1 MIWHSP
7 WAFLFL
13 IPLFAIILWNYL
25 QKKKKRPTLQFS
37 SLSMIAQVPQ
47 TWRTRLMPLPYVLK
61 ILAFVFAI
69 IALARPQ
76 SMHTKT
82 SKNVEGID
90 IVIALDVSDSMLI
103 EDMPPQL
110 NRLESA
116 KETIQK
122 FIEARSSDRIGLVI
136 FSGEAY
142 TRIPLTLD
150 YPLIL
155 ETVRNIETSRN
166 IKMGTALGVALANA
180 SARLKNSNAKSRVV
194 IFMTDGENNSGTIDP
209 ETALEIAKGY
219 QLKIYSIG
227 IGRDGETQIPVFITD
242 PLGNKI
248 KRYQPFTSTVNED
261 LLGRMA
267 TETGGKFYR
276 ASTGSALEKIFSE
289 IDRLEKTK
297 VDINKYTKYTELYF
311 PYLAI
316 AVVLYILSYL
326 LSQTILRRVP

>member
-1 MIWHSP
+1 MMWQSP
-7 WAFLFL
+7 WAFLLF
-13 IPLFAIILWNYL
+13 IPLLAIIVWNYL
-25 QKKKKRPTLQFS
+25 QKNKKRPTLQFS
-37 SLSMIAQVPQ
+37 SLSLISKVPQ
-47 TWRTRLMPLPYVLK
+47 TLRTRLMPLPYLLK
-61 ILAFVFAI
+61 ILALVFAI

-76 SMHTKT
+76 SMQTKT

-90 IVIALDVSDSMLI
+90 IVIAFDISDSMLI

-110 NRLESA
+110 NRLEAA

-122 FIEARSSDRIGLVI
+122 FIEARTSDRIGLVV

-150 YPLIL
+150 YPLIIDAVKK
-155 ETVRNIETSRN
+155 TTSSSN
-166 IKMGTALGVALANA
+166 LKMGTALGVALANA
-180 SARLKNSNAKSRVV
+180 ASRLKNSTAKSRVV

-227 IGRDGETQIPVFITD
+227 VGRDGETQIPVFITD
-242 PLGNKI
+242 ALGNKI
-248 KRYQPFTSTVNED
+248 KRYQPFTSTVNEE
-261 LLGRMA
+261 LLSRMA

-276 ASTGSALEKIFSE
+276 ASSGSALQKIFSE
-289 IDRLEKTK
+289 IDQLEKTK
-297 VDINKYTKYTELYF
+297 VDINKYTKYTELYP
-311 PYLAI
+311 PYLMI